1 MGVHRI
7 LNISRQGVYLVVGL
21 QINPFKSQF
30 HLAIHS
36 FVTGAAIC
44 IQTNVINWTNWN
56 SICLRIIWWLAPK
69 TMMVTRRVLQ
79 KRVFHSEIIC
89 TQSWSFE
96 MAKSVREIGNLSTI
110 FVVVVVTRFVWIVNE
125 TELIHRDYF
134 FFFSSWRAR
143 FYSTRSFIH
152 NNIIIFSRAHTIRS
166 LAIIDR
172 FKSGWLC
179 T

>member
-7 LNISRQGVYLVVGL
+7 WNISRQGVYLVVGL

-69 TMMVTRRVLQ
+69 TRMVTRCEAYKNGSFIQ
-79 KRVFHSEIIC
+79 KLFAHK
-89 TQSWSFE
+89 SWSFE
-96 MAKSVREIGNLSTI
+96 MAKIVREIGNLSTI

-134 FFFSSWRAR
+134 FFSSFHGVRA
-143 FYSTRSFIH
+143 FIPLVHSFI
-152 NNIIIFSRAHTIRS
+152 II
-166 LAIIDR
+166 
-172 FKSGWLC
+172 
-179 T
+179 